1 VTPLVELRAISKRF
15 GPVQVLAD
23 VDLDLHAGRV
33 HSLAGENG
41 AGKSTLVKIL
51 GGIHQPDSGRILI
64 DGAEAAIRGAADAQR
79 HGIAVI
85 HQHPTVFPD
94 LSVAE
99 NVFIGRQPV
108 QRGRIDW
115 ATMRA
120 KARELLARLDV
131 AIDVRMPVKLL
142 GIAERQT
149 IEIVRALSLDARV
162 LIMDEPT
169 SAISSSEVDRLFE
182 IVLRLKQQ
190 GAAILFISHFIDE
203 ILRMG
208 DDVTILRSGRR
219 VITCPG
225 AELTPEQTVRH
236 MVGTDLAAFFPKE
249 AAVIGAPVASV
260 RGLSGAGFVED
271 VTFDLRAGEI
281 LGFFGLVGAGRS
293 EVAQMLFGITR
304 PTSGEIRIDGRP
316 VQPRSPRDALQ
327 LGISL
332 LPEDR
337 HYQGLVLEFPI
348 RANETLPVLRR
359 LANRL
364 GMVDRRAEAKLAED
378 FAGRMRV
385 VASGIEQLTNTLSG
399 GNQQKVL
406 LAKWLIPA
414 PRVLILDQPTRG
426 IDVGAK
432 AEIHRIVSHLATEG
446 IAIILICDDAA
457 EVSAMADRILVFRG
471 GRAVAEFKRGSFD
484 QEAMLLAAA
493 HLVRDGEATGLAVWP

>member
-1 VTPLVELRAISKRF
+1 VTPLVEMRAITKRF
-15 GPVQVLAD
+15 GPVQVLTE
-23 VDLDLHAGRV
+23 VDLALHAGRV

-51 GGIHQPDSGRILI
+51 GGIHQPDSGGILI
-64 DGAEAAIRGAADAQR
+64 DGAEVTIRGAADAQR

-99 NVFIGRQPV
+99 NVFIGRQPI

-115 ATMRA
+115 VAMRA
-120 KARELLARLDV
+120 KARELLARLSMP
-131 AIDVRMPVKLL
+131 IDVRTPVKML

-182 IVLRLKQQ
+182 IVLRLKRQ
-190 GAAILFISHFIDE
+190 GVAILFISHFIDE

-219 VITCPG
+219 VVTCPG
-225 AELTPEQTVRH
+225 TELTPEQTVRH

-271 VTFDLRAGEI
+271 VTFELRAGEI

-293 EVAQMLFGITR
+293 EVAQMLFGIAR
-304 PTSGEIRIDGRP
+304 PSSGEIRVGGRT
-316 VQPRSPRDALQ
+316 VRPRSPRDALR

-364 GMVDRRAEAKLAED
+364 GMVDRRAEARIAED

-457 EVSAMADRILVFRG
+457 EVSAMADRILIFRG
-471 GRAVAEFKRGSFD
+471 GRVVAEFARGAFD

-493 HLVRDGEATGLAVWP
+493 HVVRDYEAAGLAARP